1 MLRLAPLYFLKTLGK
16 RLHFHFPK
24 TYIPMKGAFH
34 MEKELKTKTLAV
46 RVTSQEK
53 ELIREK
59 AAEQG
64 LTVSMYIYNILFN
77 KGDKPNEEN

>member
-1 MLRLAPLYFLKTLGK
+1 
-16 RLHFHFPK
+16 
-24 TYIPMKGAFH
+24 

-64 LTVSMYIYNILFN
+64 ITVSMYIYNILFN

>member
-1 MLRLAPLYFLKTLGK
+1 
-16 RLHFHFPK
+16 
-24 TYIPMKGAFH
+24 MK
-34 MEKELKTKTLAV
+34 KELKTKTLAV

-59 AAEQG
+59 ATEQG

>member
-1 MLRLAPLYFLKTLGK
+1 MRLMPFYFLKSLGK

-24 TYIPMKGAFH
+24 IHIPTKGVFQ